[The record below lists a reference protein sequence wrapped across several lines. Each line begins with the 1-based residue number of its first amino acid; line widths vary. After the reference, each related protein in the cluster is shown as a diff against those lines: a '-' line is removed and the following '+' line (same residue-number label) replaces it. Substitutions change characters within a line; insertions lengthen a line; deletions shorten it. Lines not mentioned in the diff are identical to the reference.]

1 MQSSLGGLR
10 SVLENVATVRNKLS
24 GHGQG
29 VQQVQIHEELA
40 AFAIHSTAANILL
53 LASLEKR

>member
-1 MQSSLGGLR
+1 LSGLR

-29 VQQVQIHEELA
+29 TQQVQISEEVA
-40 AFAIHSTAANILL
+40 AFVIHSTGANILF
-53 LASLEKR
+53 LASLERKLK